1 MNIKFNSSEH
11 RYDDIIN
18 LPHHVSKTHPQ
29 MSMRDRAAQFSPFAA
44 LTGYDDAVEETARLT
59 DEQYELSEDARNRLD
74 EQIRLIAERIAE
86 QPEVEVTHFVP
97 DVLKDGGKYVV
108 TKGLVRI
115 IDEYAR
121 EIVFAD
127 GTRIGL
133 DAISEIK
140 VNEVMRYVQR

>member
-1 MNIKFNSSEH
+1 MMENKVMSINFNSDEH

-18 LPHHVSKTHPQ
+18 LPHHVSKTRPQ
-29 MSMRDRAAQFSPFAA
+29 MSMHDRAAQFSPFAA

-59 DEQYELSEDARNRLD
+59 DEQYELSEDARNKLD
-74 EQIRLIAERIAE
+74 EQLRLIADRIDE
-86 QPEVEVTHFVP
+86 QPEIEVTYFVH
-97 DVLKDGGKYVV
+97 DVLKEGGAYV
-108 TKGLVRI
+108 TARGLVRR

-133 DAISEIK
+133 NAISEIK
-140 VNEVMRYVQR
+140 VNLK